1 MDRPGIDVF
10 GLAAGVHRWLRRDT
24 DVVAAVGGSEAQARA
39 QIRLALDLSGDRAT
53 QAAARIWV
61 LPAAEQAQAGG
72 DVEEDGP
79 GQPLTLRI
87 TVLHI
92 AATYNTRGGGDAAAG
107 IDRLRDR
114 TRTALAG
121 WVPPCFKGASPRSR
135 VTHVIVAPD
144 DLDRIPDP
152 DDPGDPVAVLM
163 DVRPVAPYVAPLR
176 YAGGRLTAIG
186 ELIQGGRAW
195 WADDYTIPVW
205 LPHD

>member
-1 MDRPGIDVF
+1 MDRPATDVF
-10 GLAAGVHRWLRRDT
+10 SLAAGVERRLAGDP
-24 DVVAAVGGSEAQARA
+24 DVLAAVGGSEAQ
-39 QIRLALDLSGDRAT
+39 IRVALDLSGDRAT

-61 LPAAEQAQAGG
+61 LPAAEQAGVAGG

-92 AATYNTRGGGDAAAG
+92 AATYNTHGGRDAAPRL
-107 IDRLRDR
+107 DRLRDR
-114 TRTALAG
+114 TRAALAG
-121 WVPPCFKGASPRSR
+121 WDPPCIEQRGGE
-135 VTHVIVAPD
+135 VVVAPG
-144 DLDRIPDP
+144 RTVE
-152 DDPGDPVAVLM
+152 GD
-163 DVRPVAPYVAPLR
+163 RPVYPYVAPLR

>member
-10 GLAAGVHRWLRRDT
+10 SLAAGVRRWLRRDA
-24 DVVAAVGGSEAQARA
+24 DVLAAVGGSEA

-53 QAAARIWV
+53 QASARIWV
-61 LPAAEQAQAGG
+61 LPAAEQAGVAGG

-79 GQPLTLRI
+79 GQPLTLRV

-92 AATYNTRGGGDAAAG
+92 AATHNTRGGGDAAAR

-114 TRTALAG
+114 TRAALAG
-121 WVPPCFKGASPRSR
+121 WVPPCFEGTSPRSG

-144 DLDRIPDP
+144 NSDSIPDP
-152 DDPGDPVAVLM
+152 DNPPDGVLV

-186 ELIQGGRAW
+186 ELIQGGKAW

-205 LPHD
+205 LPYD

>member
-10 GLAAGVHRWLRRDT
+10 GLAAGVRRWLVRDP
-24 DVVAAVGGSEAQARA
+24 DVLAAAGGSDA
-39 QIRLALDLSGDRAT
+39 QIRIALDLSGDRAT

-61 LPAAEQAQAGG
+61 LPAAEQAGVAGG

-79 GQPLTLRI
+79 GQPLALRI

-92 AATYNTRGGGDAAAG
+92 AATYNTRGAGDAAQR
-107 IDRLRDR
+107 IDKLRDR
-114 TRTALAG
+114 TRAALAG
-121 WVPPCFKGASPRSR
+121 WVPPCVEGTGRDGMA
-135 VTHVIVAPD
+135 HVIVCP
-144 DLDRIPDP
+144 PDP
-152 DDPGDPVAVLM
+152 DEPLTDP
-163 DVRPVAPYVAPLR
+163 RPVAPYVAPLR

-186 ELIQGGRAW
+186 ELIQGGKAW

>member
-10 GLAAGVHRWLRRDT
+10 SLAAGVHRRLAGAP
-24 DVVAAVGGSEAQARA
+24 DVRAAVGGSEAQARA
-39 QIRLALDLSGDRAT
+39 QICLALDLSGDRAT

-61 LPAAEQAQAGG
+61 LPAAEQAGGAGG

-79 GQPLTLRI
+79 GQPLTLRV

-92 AATYNTRGGGDAAAG
+92 AATYNTRGAGDAAPR

-114 TRTALAG
+114 TRAALAG
-121 WVPPCFKGASPRSR
+121 WVPPCVEGTGTGG
-135 VTHVIVAPD
+135 VTHVVVAPD

-152 DDPGDPVAVLM
+152 DRTGALLANP
-163 DVRPVAPYVAPLR
+163 RPVAPFVAPLR
-176 YAGGRLTAIG
+176 SAGGRLTAIG

-205 LPHD
+205 LPF